1 MITLLALISILVTG
15 VDVLDQQTT
24 LIAVGL
30 GSIATGLLIWRRP
43 TAEAY
48 AFAIAV
54 IMVVG
59 SHIVAGLLVLLLG
72 TLIGLALHVIFG
84 EPLSELQQSPATYRP
99 SLLWYN
105 VYYLASVGIGLL
117 AVYVI
122 LLLTATA
129 PPIENTDL
137 ATVALALLAVF
148 VGLLL
153 TRIVGIVLVADA
165 DPNQVLMRPA
175 YWLNLVMLTVGSV
188 AIALAWTSGTTVILT
203 GLLALATYQFLKPD
217 YAEEV
222 APQSAITRLQDD
234 LTVLNRISK
243 SINDDM
249 MVDDMLMHVY
259 QDMRS
264 VFTLD
269 LFYVA
274 TIDSEYGTLSF
285 PFVMLENQRIDW
297 DTKALDQ
304 SYTSEVIKQ
313 KYALHI
319 SLANQH
325 LFPDL
330 EPAPPERQLA
340 AYLGMPLIVG
350 DSLYGVMAIGHLSNQ
365 RAYTDA
371 DALLF
376 ETIGSQTSAAIRNA
390 ITYQQTMQMAQHM
403 SFINTSLHDVM
414 FNIDR
419 SESLKTACEIALN
432 LSNTEKAAI
441 FVYDEDDASANV
453 SASLGFPEGITPPD
467 WRTFT
472 DSGLPSEEII
482 SIPDVTKFNAKVQAA
497 AKEGHFA
504 ATLSIPLKSGMAHLG
519 SLNVY
524 HDTPHNYSAGEISLL
539 EMLANQVTAAL
550 DNAELLRALELY
562 ASEQAQLVELSRSSS
577 AELDL
582 EQIVLRI
589 NEILEDLFGFN
600 KIDVALK
607 QVNKV
612 EGILL
617 TSDIGQQHVTRS
629 YRELTRIPEFDTA
642 LNSLRFY
649 VYNWRLEDTSLS
661 DALRELMEQVGDVV
675 RFAAPLIINQEVIG
689 ILQMRADE
697 PRVLTPNDVRLLEMA
712 TNQISFQ
719 LFNARRYNEIEEDL
733 VQRLGQLAALEGI
746 AIQIAQSLDKDII
759 LRNVLEAAMSATQ
772 ASKSVVGLLQHG
784 TELQSTVHEIIEE
797 RFTQRAEV
805 LLLDES
811 PVLAEVV
818 QEGKESLHH
827 DLQPNDGE
835 AEETDAEMV
844 DTRIIYRSSL
854 AVPLQYGGRTIG
866 ALQVLS
872 QKPNAFSKEQ
882 VGFLKNLASHAAI
895 SITNSNMLLERQ
907 QQVMMLQRLRDM
919 TLSAVETMNQN
930 EIIRVITRE
939 SLIVLDGYES
949 ALYYRDEQ
957 TASLI
962 QVTGFLREAAD
973 DVRES
978 EPHIPDTL
986 ALEAVNKQSVQYVT
1000 DIANEPMYQSYE
1012 LLDHV
1017 GHKSAVFMP
1026 IIRHHDVKEVLCI
1039 TFREAKDFDT
1049 ELKNTVELLSQQV
1062 GRHLEIIY
1070 LSETLKG
1077 QNEQMST
1084 ILRAS
1089 RDGLALLDR
1098 GGFVQAANPAAEQLI
1113 GLNDETEFRESFAEV
1128 LANNMYPDD
1137 PVAANAYVDKISGL
1151 YRATAAD
1158 NQDREYAITRRDGHT
1173 LYIKETHTPITG
1185 ENTSGL
1191 IARLVTLHDQTE
1203 EKELEL
1209 YRQKVQSMVIHDL
1222 RSPLSSIISS
1232 MYMVL
1237 ALLEGAGDSVDE
1249 NLVPSI
1255 QVSLESANQLLH
1267 LVDSMRD
1274 IERMGKGELPLDLQ
1288 QLPVFYIL
1296 EQATDALATSMS
1308 EANLT
1313 VETQLEPDLPD
1324 LMVDNDL
1331 IRRVFINLMQNAY
1344 KFTPSGGR
1352 IMVGAYRS
1360 DEDRDMI
1367 RLFVNDSGPGIPEEM
1382 RERVF
1387 EQYEQITTQRPYQG
1401 DKGSGLGLHFCK
1413 LAVEAH
1419 GGHIWIADEGPL
1431 QGANFVFTLPLAK

>member
-1 MITLLALISILVTG
+1 MG
-15 VDVLDQQTT
+15 VDVLGQQTT
-24 LIAVGL
+24 LMAVGV
-30 GSIATGLLIWRRP
+30 GSLATGLLMWRRP

-48 AFAIAV
+48 AFAISV
-54 IMVVG
+54 VMVLG
-59 SHIVAGLLVLLLG
+59 SHIVVGLLVLLLG
-72 TLIGLALHVIFG
+72 TLIGLALRVIFS
-84 EPLSELQQSPATYRP
+84 EPQLSPAIDQP
-99 SLLWYN
+99 SLLWYS
-105 VYYLASVGIGLL
+105 VYYVASVGIGLL
-117 AVYVI
+117 AVYVV

-129 PPIENTDL
+129 PPIANTDS
-137 ATVALALLAVF
+137 ATIVLALLAVF

-153 TRIVGIVLVADA
+153 TRIVGIVLVADE
-165 DPNQVLMRPA
+165 DPNRVLMRPT
-175 YWLNLVMLTVGSV
+175 YWLNLVTLTMGSV
-188 AIALAWTSGTTVILT
+188 AIALAWSADNTLILI
-203 GLLALATYQFLKPD
+203 GLLTLATYQFLQPD
-217 YAEEV
+217 YVEEV
-222 APQSAITRLQDD
+222 TPQSAVTRLQDD

-243 SINDDM
+243 DINDDM
-249 MVDDMLMHVY
+249 LVDDMLMHVY

-274 TIDSEYGTLSF
+274 TLDSEYGTLSF
-285 PFVMLENQRIDW
+285 PFVMLESQRIDW
-297 DTKALDQ
+297 GTKALDQ
-304 SYTSEVIKQ
+304 SYTSQVINQ
-313 KYALHI
+313 KDTLHI
-319 SLANQH
+319 TLANQH
-325 LFPDL
+325 LFPEL
-330 EPAPPERQLA
+330 VPAPPERQPA

-350 DSLYGVMAIGHLSNQ
+350 ESLYGVMAIGHLSNQ

-453 SASLGFPEGITPPD
+453 SASIGFPEGITPPD
-467 WRTFT
+467 WRTISSSDLPT
-472 DSGLPSEEII
+472 DGII
-482 SIPDVTKFNAKVQAA
+482 SIPDITQFNAKVQAA
-497 AKEGHFA
+497 AKDSHFTS
-504 ATLSIPLKSGMAHLG
+504 TLSVPLKSGMAHLG

-524 HDTPHNYSAGEISLL
+524 HDTPHNYSASEISLL

-649 VYNWRLEDTSLS
+649 VYNWRLDDTSLS

-697 PRVLTPNDVRLLEMA
+697 PRTLTPNDVRLLEMA

-746 AIQIAQSLDKDII
+746 AVQIAQSLDKDII

-772 ASKSVVGLLQHG
+772 ASKSVVGLLLHG
-784 TELQSTVHEIIEE
+784 TELQSTIHEIIEE
-797 RFTQRAEV
+797 RFRQRAEV
-805 LLLDES
+805 LLLDEN

-818 QEGKESLHH
+818 EQGTESLHH
-827 DLQPNDGE
+827 DLQPDDAHAGE
-835 AEETDAEMV
+835 EETESGLV
-844 DTRIIYRSSL
+844 DTRVIYRSSL
-854 AVPLQYGGRTIG
+854 AVPLQYGGKTIG
-866 ALQVLS
+866 VLQVLS

-895 SITNSNMLLERQ
+895 SITNSNMLQERQ
-907 QQVMMLQRLRDM
+907 QQVTMLQRLRDM

-939 SLIVLDGYES
+939 SLIVLEGYES
-949 ALYYRDEQ
+949 ALYYHDEQ

-962 QVTGFLREAAD
+962 QVTGFLRQSAN

-978 EPHIPDTL
+978 EPHIPDAL
-986 ALEAVNKQSVQYVT
+986 VLEAVNKQGVLYVT
-1000 DIANEPMYQSYE
+1000 DIANEPIYQSYE

-1026 IIRHHDVKEVLCI
+1026 IIRHHDVKEILCI
-1039 TFREAKDFDT
+1039 TFSEAKDFDT

-1062 GRHLEIIY
+1062 SRHLEIIY

-1077 QNEQMST
+1077 QNDQMGT

-1098 GGFVQAANPAAEQLI
+1098 GGFVQAANPAAEHLI
-1113 GLNDETEFRESFAEV
+1113 GLNVDTEFRESFAEV

-1137 PVAANAYVDKISGL
+1137 PVAANAYVDKIGGL

-1158 NQDREYAITRRDGHT
+1158 NQDREYAITRRDGRT
-1173 LYIKETHTPITG
+1173 LYIKESHTPITG

-1191 IARLVTLHDQTE
+1191 VARLVTLHDQTE

-1237 ALLEGAGDSVDE
+1237 ALLEGAGESVDE

-1296 EQATDALATSMS
+1296 DQATDALATSMV

-1344 KFTPSGGR
+1344 KFTPGGGR

-1360 DEDRDMI
+1360 DEDRDMV

-1387 EQYEQITTQRPYQG
+1387 EQYEQITTQKPYQG

-1419 GGHIWIADEGPL
+1419 GGRIWIADEGPL
-1431 QGANFVFTLPLAK
+1431 RGANFVFTLPMAK